1 MNGKNRN
8 SIKIGQL
15 VDVVLKADQRSCKLT
30 RGTVAKILTN
40 SSSHPH
46 GIKVMLADGKVGRV
60 QFCLQ
65 S

>member
-15 VDVVLKADQRSCKLT
+15 VDVVLKADQRSGKLT

-60 QFCLQ
+60 QHCL
-65 S
+65 